1 MSQLI
6 TYLTFNGNCREAMLF
21 YQNCLGGE
29 LYFQTLEESPKTKN
43 LPNNYKKYI
52 LQAILKKENI
62 LLMGTDLFDED
73 KLIKGNTI
81 SILLKSNNETE
92 IRKYYSNFS
101 KKKTIAHPLKRNYWG
116 ILFGSIT
123 DTYGV
128 RWLFSCNN

>member
-21 YQNCLGGE
+21 YQSCLGGE

-62 LLMGTDLFDED
+62 VLMGTDLFDED
-73 KLIKGNTI
+73 RLLQGNTI
-81 SILLKSNNETE
+81 AILLKSSDETK
-92 IRKYYSNFS
+92 IRKYYSSFS
-101 KKKTIAHPLKRNYWG
+101 KKKTVSLPLKRNHWG

-123 DTYGV
+123 DTYGI